1 MKLKVTL
8 VLMLVTLIGCASDGV
23 DKQKVASI
31 KTELANIDAEI
42 SAAEKANE
50 QYAGGLV
57 KALVTSRIE
66 ILKQTRA
73 MLQQR
78 DRAWTFGI
86 KINYRVD
93 GKPFV
98 LPAGAK
104 ELLPEI
110 EKELADNKGKI
121 DEQEKTVALYSGG
134 LVQALSISTLET
146 MKQTQALLDQRR
158 LAIKY
163 ELPQYLGFQNRD

>member
-1 MKLKVTL
+1 
-8 VLMLVTLIGCASDGV
+8 
-23 DKQKVASI
+23 
-31 KTELANIDAEI
+31 
-42 SAAEKANE
+42 
-50 QYAGGLV
+50 
-57 KALVTSRIE
+57 
-66 ILKQTRA
+66 TRA

-78 DRAWTFGI
+78 DSAWAFGI
-86 KINYRVD
+86 RINYRVD
-93 GKPFV
+93 GKQFV

-110 EKELADNKGKI
+110 EKELAENKGKME
-121 DEQEKTVALYSGG
+121 EQEKTVALYSGG

-163 ELPQYLGFQNRD
+163 ELPQYLGFRNKD